1 MTIEEKVE
9 AILKGSVAFTTL
21 VPVGQIKL
29 PGNWQ
34 QMDLPYVV
42 HFPVVPTPTRT
53 YSGLAALTEWEY
65 QVSVFGSPY
74 SQARAVVDVLRS
86 LFGDTNVDGVRF
98 LWRGPQ
104 TPMIEPATRLVHIP
118 VLFQIFEAL

>member
-9 AILKGSVAFTTL
+9 AILKGSVPFTTL

-34 QMDLPYVV
+34 RMDLPYVV
-42 HFPVVPTPTRT
+42 HFPVVPTPVHT
-53 YSGLAALTEWEY
+53 YSGLAALTEWDY
-65 QVSVFGSPY
+65 QISVFGSPY
-74 SQARAVVDVLRS
+74 SQARAVVEVLRG

-104 TPMIEPATRLVHIP
+104 TPMFEERLVHIP
-118 VLFQIFEAL
+118 VLFQVFEAL